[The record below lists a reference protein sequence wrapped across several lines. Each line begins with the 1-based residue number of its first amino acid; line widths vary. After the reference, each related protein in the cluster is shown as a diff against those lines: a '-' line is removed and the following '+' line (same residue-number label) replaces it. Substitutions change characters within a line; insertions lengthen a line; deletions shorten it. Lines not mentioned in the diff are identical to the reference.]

1 MVRVRLTP
9 KYLYSLIL
17 ADFQHKMKFAKLA
30 SLFVFITLAVLSLSL
45 TSAATI
51 FLDDFTTVPGAWTPG
66 SWSLTSGYLESA
78 SVSGGTTSTGTRT
91 ASTTGFNSI
100 ILSFARQ
107 LVDSNNN
114 LFEAGDELRVLVS
127 YDGTTFLQVATYT
140 GATNSAFVTETITN
154 INTALANNNA
164 NFKIRFECVTN
175 SGQELCRIDDVKLEG
190 TAITQ
195 SSNLTA
201 SSSSAAVNVNQNAT
215 ITISNTGTT
224 TFSTIT
230 ISETT
235 NPVSGVIFSPSSFSL
250 SGGQNQIVQARPGLT
265 GLKFGENTI
274 NFRAESGNQVAS
286 GNFKVRKTF
295 CSAGQSITTNLTIE
309 GIDFS
314 NTGEGED
321 TEWELL
327 DEIEVEIDIQNNN
340 QDDEVDVV
348 AVLGLF
354 DSSGN
359 DVSDEL
365 TFLGDSREDE
375 EQIEISIDED
385 NEETVSW
392 EFKVPADLDSGDY
405 KLAVKV
411 YDEDAGQSRDCVDTS
426 NNLNNDFYQTISVE
440 QTNDEGRFVI
450 VDEIELDTQL
460 TCGQT
465 VSGQF
470 KVFNVGE
477 DDEERVRIT
486 VLNNDLGINVVREIT
501 SDLDQGD
508 EETLDFSMTIPAT
521 SRSGNYVLEFV
532 TEYDYDDG
540 SYDQEADEPTEYS
553 IEVLG
558 CTGNIGNPSGGLT
571 NIAIDADLA
580 SDAKAGE
587 ELVIVAT
594 ITNTGDEDA
603 DYSISARGY
612 SEWAELTDI
621 SPQTISVDA
630 GESEE
635 VTLTMIVNEDAEGMQ
650 SFDLQVSEDGRVQ
663 VQEIE
668 VELAASNVKN
678 IFNSEGS
685 LIWIIAAI
693 NIILIILII
702 VVAVRMSRR

>member
-1 MVRVRLTP
+1 
-9 KYLYSLIL
+9 
-17 ADFQHKMKFAKLA
+17 MKFAKLA

-51 FLDDFTTVPGAWTPG
+51 FLDDFASGVPSQWTAG
-66 SWSLTSGYLESA
+66 TWSLTSGYLESA
-78 SVSGGTTSTGTRT
+78 SVTGGTTSTGTRT
-91 ASTTGFNSI
+91 ASTSNFNAI
-100 ILSFARQ
+100 NLSFDRQ

-114 LFEAGDELRVLVS
+114 NFEAGDELKLLVS
-127 YDGTTFLQVATYT
+127 YDGTTFTQVTSYT
-140 GATNSAFVTETITN
+140 GATNTAFVTETITSLN
-154 INTALANNNA
+154 GALVNNNP
-164 NFKIRFECVTN
+164 NFKIRFECITSSN
-175 SGQELCRIDDVKLEG
+175 TELCRIDNVKLEG
-190 TAITQ
+190 TAITS
-195 SSNLTA
+195 SSNLTVTA
-201 SSSSAAVNVNQNAT
+201 SSAAVNVNQNAT
-215 ITISNTGTT
+215 ITVSNTGTT
-224 TFSTIT
+224 TFNTVA

-235 NPVSGVIFSPSSFSL
+235 NPISGVIFSPSSFSL
-250 SGGQNQIVQARPGLT
+250 SGGAQQIIQARPGLG

-274 NFRAESGNQVAS
+274 TFRAESGSQIAN

-295 CSAGQSITTNLTIE
+295 CSAGQSIVTNLTIE
-309 GIDFS
+309 GVDFS

-327 DEIEVEIDIQNNN
+327 DEIEVEVDIQNNN

-426 NNLNNDFYQTISVE
+426 NNLNNDFYQSISVE

-450 VDEIELDTQL
+450 VDEVELDTQL

-470 KVFNVGE
+470 TVFNVGE

-486 VLNNDLGINVVREIT
+486 ILNRDLGVNIVREIT
-501 SDLDQGD
+501 SDLDQGED
-508 EETLDFSMTIPAT
+508 ETLDFSMTVPAT
-521 SRSGNYVLEFV
+521 ARSGNYILEFI

-540 SYDQEADEPTEYS
+540 SYDQEADESTDYA

-571 NIAIDADLA
+571 NIAIDAELA

-587 ELVIVAT
+587 ELVVVAT

-603 DYSISARGY
+603 DFSISARGY

-621 SPQTISVDA
+621 SPQTLSIDA
-630 GESEE
+630 GESKE
-635 VTLTMIVNEDAEGMQ
+635 VTLKMIVNEDAQGTQ
-650 SFDLQVSEDGRVQ
+650 AFDLQVSESGRVQ

-668 VELAASNVKN
+668 VELAESNVKN

-685 LIWIIAAI
+685 LIWIIAAV

-702 VVAVRMSRR
+702 VVAVRMSRK

>member
-1 MVRVRLTP
+1 
-9 KYLYSLIL
+9 
-17 ADFQHKMKFAKLA
+17 MKFAKLA
-30 SLFVFITLAVLSLSL
+30 SLFVFITLAVFSFSLV
-45 TSAATI
+45 SAAVTI
-51 FLDDFTTVPGAWTPG
+51 TGISSTTPSVQAGSQASFTVNVSASTHQGTFTNARLVLPTLFAGS
-66 SWSLTSGYLESA
+66 SWSGDIGTFTFGPHTSVVKTVTLSIPSNQAPMDYTGVINFTASSYNTTSGS
-78 SVSGGTTSTGTRT
+78 
-91 ASTTGFNSI
+91 FPDI
-100 ILSFARQ
+100 IALPI
-107 LVDSNNN
+107 
-114 LFEAGDELRVLVS
+114 
-127 YDGTTFLQVATYT
+127 
-140 GATNSAFVTETITN
+140 TIT
-154 INTALANNNA
+154 
-164 NFKIRFECVTN
+164 VTP
-175 SGQELCRIDDVKLEG
+175 LP
-190 TAITQ
+190 T

-201 SSSSAAVNVNQNAT
+201 TASSAAVNVNQNAT
-215 ITISNTGTT
+215 ITVSNTGTT
-224 TFSTIT
+224 TFNTVT

-235 NPVSGVIFSPSSFSL
+235 NPISGVIFSPSSFSL
-250 SGGQNQIVQARPGLT
+250 DGGQQRIIQARPGLG

-274 NFRAESGNQVAS
+274 NFRAESGNSVAN

-295 CSAGQSITTNLTIE
+295 CSAGQSIVTNLTIE
-309 GIDFS
+309 GVDFS

-327 DEIEVEIDIQNNN
+327 DEIEIEVDIQNNN

-375 EQIEISIDED
+375 EQIEISIEED

-392 EFKVPADLDSGDY
+392 EFKVPADLDSGAY
-405 KLAVKV
+405 RLAVKV

-426 NNLNNDFYQTISVE
+426 NNLNNDFYQSISVE

-450 VDEIELDTQL
+450 VDEVELDTQL

-465 VSGQF
+465 VSGEF
-470 KVFNVGE
+470 TVFNVGE

-486 VLNNDLGINVVREIT
+486 ILNRDLGVNIVREIT
-501 SDLDQGD
+501 SDLDQGED
-508 EETLDFSMTIPAT
+508 ETLDFSLTVPAT
-521 SRSGNYVLEFV
+521 ARSGNYILEFI

-540 SYDQEADEPTEYS
+540 SYDQEADESTDYA

-571 NIAIDADLA
+571 NIAINAELA

-587 ELVIVAT
+587 ELVVVAT

-603 DYSISARGY
+603 DFSISARGY
-612 SEWAELTDI
+612 SEWAELTEI
-621 SPQTISVDA
+621 SPQTLSIDA
-630 GESEE
+630 GESKE
-635 VTLTMIVNEDAEGMQ
+635 VTLKMIVNEDAEGMQ
-650 SFDLQVSEDGRVQ
+650 AFDLQVSESGRVQ

-668 VELAASNVKN
+668 VELAESNVKN
-678 IFNSEGS
+678 IFNSESS
-685 LIWIIAAI
+685 LIWIIVAV